1 MKRSFYVDIKGLKEI
16 SSVWMDDEF
25 TYKDVSGRGSK
36 VH

>member
-1 MKRSFYVDIKGLKEI
+1 MKVSFIVDIKGLKRI
-16 SSVWMDDEF
+16 SSVWMDD